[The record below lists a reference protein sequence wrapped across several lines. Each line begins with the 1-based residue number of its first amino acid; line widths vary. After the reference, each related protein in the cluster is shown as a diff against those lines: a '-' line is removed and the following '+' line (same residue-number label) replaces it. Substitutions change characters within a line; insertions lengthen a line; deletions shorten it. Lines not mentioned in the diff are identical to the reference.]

1 MLESLFDTIDVPTS
15 QEVDRWAAKQA
26 SSNAPHRTDPFWAL
40 VLIFIGALVL
50 IGAGTFILVTGLQMR
65 GLL

>member
-1 MLESLFDTIDVPTS
+1 MLESLFDTVDVPTS
-15 QEVDRWAAKQA
+15 EEVDRWAAKQD
-26 SSNAPHRTDPFWAL
+26 SSNAPHRSDPLWAL

-50 IGAGTFILVTGLQMR
+50 IGAGAFIMVTGLQMR